1 LKPVLPGGDSEAGSE
16 AQRRGIAPE
25 PIGLSNRRR
34 PIGCVMGTGSAA
46 KFAAIESWLPSPICQ
61 TGNHKCSRPRDAER
75 LHGASARNA
84 LSRAQNGGTKLW
96 IWQRLG
102 CLERDD
108 RVRIWNVP
116 RSTTSNKG
124 LVVRRGALTPN
135 RCGGQNKAH
144 EKSNACSFGAQDIE
158 PTHTL
163 PITNKS
169 GIQLFPLDDEI
180 VELNHHF
187 AGFF

>member
-1 LKPVLPGGDSEAGSE
+1 LDVSWELVRLQSS
-16 AQRRGIAPE
+16 RRLRVGFHRPSAKQGITNARGHETRNDCTAPQQE
-25 PIGLSNRRR
+25 TLL
-34 PIGCVMGTGSAA
+34 V
-46 KFAAIESWLPSPICQ
+46 
-61 TGNHKCSRPRDAER
+61 ER
-75 LHGASARNA
+75 KTV
-84 LSRAQNGGTKLW
+84 GTKLW

-158 PTHTL
+158 PSHTL
-163 PITNKS
+163 PIMNKS